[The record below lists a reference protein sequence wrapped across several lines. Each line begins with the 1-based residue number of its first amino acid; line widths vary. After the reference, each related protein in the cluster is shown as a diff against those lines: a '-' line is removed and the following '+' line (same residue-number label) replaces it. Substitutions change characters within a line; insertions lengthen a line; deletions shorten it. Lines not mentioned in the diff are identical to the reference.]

1 MRLTYLALVGAPL
14 AAALA
19 AALGRPYHRGVGV
32 AGALLSTLSLAAA
45 LRLTGQVLAGAAPTW
60 GPSDMMRVDALSALL
75 AVCVA
80 FVAALASWLG
90 PCIGRDAPYTPAQG
104 RRRTN
109 FSSPFSFTMP
119 IAATAQ
125 NVEIMVVAVSC

>member
-45 LRLTGQVLAGAAPTW
+45 LRLTGQGLAGAAPTW

-75 AVCVA
+75 AVCGA

-90 PCIGRDAPYTPAQG
+90 PGIGRHQPSTPAPS
-104 RRRTN
+104 RHVPT
-109 FSSPFSFTMP
+109 SSHPF
-119 IAATAQ
+119 
-125 NVEIMVVAVSC
+125 